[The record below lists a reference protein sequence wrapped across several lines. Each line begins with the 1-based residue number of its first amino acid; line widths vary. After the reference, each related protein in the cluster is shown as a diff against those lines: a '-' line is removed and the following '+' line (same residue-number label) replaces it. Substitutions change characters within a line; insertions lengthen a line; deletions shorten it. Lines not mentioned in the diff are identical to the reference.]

1 MRPLVLISIV
11 LLACGEAASAPAPAP
26 TPTADRPLPAPG
38 APAPSSAPVTPPL
51 VAIGWDHLPRDP
63 DAAARAANAEA
74 LRIHGHAMGATEEE
88 ARRVYEGSLAAF
100 ERVAEAHPDYLF
112 ARFNVACALAR
123 LGRNEEAIAIMREL
137 LARDLPTFG
146 PRLDADPDLASLSAA
161 TGFAALVS
169 YRDVL
174 RARYA
179 AALIEGVPLIHATP
193 TEAIAAPSD
202 DADARERRT
211 YQAGVWLHG
220 ERRFV
225 PMAPRMVREVEA
237 LVSNLE
243 LTALTIDSEARAVL
257 SFEGLGTWS
266 EGGGPIAEGT
276 VSVYEAGTGT
286 ERGAFVSG
294 RGRAPAFCPP
304 ILAHATVDG
313 LAMRFVEETDDGEF
327 PVRTLESGEAPFD
340 EARRP
345 QISVTL
351 AHASVLLPHGA
362 PPEGVTL
369 DRDMLEVGEAR
380 MPMPME
386 HHFPPRRDVQTRTTS
401 WARRDASSFWVLTA
415 GLRSIE
421 WDSVGAG
428 PAALSWVT
436 VTDGV
441 PTVRLLMSTREGV
454 AALIEGPEGTAYV
467 QMDGAVSRLSAGE
480 PERLPE
486 GLMILVGRPGSY

>member
-1 MRPLVLISIV
+1 M
-11 LLACGEAASAPAPAP
+11 
-26 TPTADRPLPAPG
+26 
-38 APAPSSAPVTPPL
+38 
-51 VAIGWDHLPRDP
+51 AIGWDHLPRDP

-74 LRIHGHAMGATEEE
+74 LRIHGHAMGASEDET
-88 ARRVYEGSLAAF
+88 RRVYEGSLAAF

-123 LGRNEEAIAIMREL
+123 LGRSEEAIAILRAL
-137 LARDLPTFG
+137 LALDLPTFG

-161 TGFAALVS
+161 PGWGELVS
-169 YRDVL
+169 YRDGL

-179 AALIEGVPLIHATP
+179 AALVEGVPLIHATP

-211 YQAGVWLHG
+211 YQAGVWLPG

-243 LTALTIDSEARAVL
+243 LTALTIDREARAVL

-276 VSVYEAGTGT
+276 FSVYEAGAGV

-313 LAMRFVEETDDGEF
+313 LALRFVEETDDDF
-327 PVRTLESGEAPFD
+327 PVRTLRSGEAAFD
-340 EARRP
+340 EGRRP
-345 QISVTL
+345 SIDVSL

-362 PPEGVTL
+362 PPEGL
-369 DRDMLEVGEAR
+369 ALEGDMLEIGEAR
-380 MPMPME
+380 VAMPIE
-386 HHFPPRRDVQTRTTS
+386 HHFPPRRGVQTRTTS

-428 PAALSWVT
+428 PAALSLVT
-436 VTDGV
+436 LTDEV
-441 PTVRLLMSTREGV
+441 PTVQLVMHTREGV

-486 GLMILVGRPGSY
+486 GLMILVGRPGTY